1 MASKKTSAFDTAVEK
16 GERKAKRTV
25 KKKIK
30 NLHPLTKFLAV
41 LFLIIGLAAG
51 VFTCSFLSRND
62 RFVLSGDTQISID
75 AGTSYVYAE
84 EGYEAVAFG
93 MDCAGKV
100 QIQAGEGITVDANGH
115 YVIPAEEG
123 IYTLTYTVNSIKFN
137 GKLGG
142 EKIQRIRVFTVDA
155 SEDDGRNTEEGNNNG

>member
-1 MASKKTSAFDTAVEK
+1 MATKKTNDLDDVMDK
-16 GERKAKRTV
+16 GERYAKRTL

-30 NLHPLTKFLAV
+30 NLHPLTKALAI
-41 LFLIIGLAAG
+41 LFLIVGIAAG
-51 VFTCSFLSRND
+51 VLVCSMLSKND
-62 RFVLSGDTQISID
+62 RFVLKGSTQISID

-100 QIQAGEGITVDANGH
+100 QVEPGKGVTTDENGNF
-115 YVIPAEEG
+115 VIPAEEG
-123 IYTLTYTVNSIKFN
+123 VYTITYTVNSLKFN

-142 EKIQRIRVFTVDA
+142 ERIQRIRVFTVDA
-155 SEDDGRNTEEGNNNG
+155 IEEDGRNG

>member
-1 MASKKTSAFDTAVEK
+1 MATKQSNLFDDMLKK
-16 GERKAKRTV
+16 GERKAKRSA

-30 NLHPLTKFLAV
+30 KLHPATKILAV
-41 LFLIIGLAAG
+41 LFLVIGLGAG
-51 VFTCSFLSRND
+51 FFACGLLSAND
-62 RFVLSGDTQISID
+62 RFELKGGKQISLE
-75 AGTSYVYAE
+75 AGSTYTYAE

-93 MDCAGKV
+93 LDCAGKV
-100 QIQAGEGITVDANGH
+100 QIEASKGITVDANGN

-123 IYTLTYTVNSIKFN
+123 IYTLTYTVNSLKFN

-155 SEDDGRNTEEGNNNG
+155 AEEDGRNG

>member
-1 MASKKTSAFDTAVEK
+1 MATKKTSAFDTVFDK

-41 LFLIIGLAAG
+41 LFLLIGIAAG
-51 VFTCSFLSRND
+51 VLACSFLSKND
-62 RFVLSGDTQISID
+62 RFVLSGSTQISID
-75 AGTSYVYAE
+75 AGTSYVYEE

-100 QIQAGEGITVDANGH
+100 QVEASKGITTDANGN

-123 IYTLTYTVNSIKFN
+123 VYTLTYTVNSFKFN
-137 GKLGG
+137 GMLGG

-155 SEDDGRNTEEGNNNG
+155 SEEDNRNG

>member
-1 MASKKTSAFDTAVEK
+1 MATKKTNDLDDVMDK
-16 GERKAKRTV
+16 GERYAKRTL

-30 NLHPLTKFLAV
+30 NLHPLTKALAI
-41 LFLIIGLAAG
+41 LFLIVGIAAG
-51 VFTCSFLSRND
+51 VLVCSMLSKND
-62 RFVLSGDTQISID
+62 RFVLKGNTQISID

-100 QIQAGEGITVDANGH
+100 QVEPGKGVTTDENGNF
-115 YVIPAEEG
+115 VIPAEEG
-123 IYTLTYTVNSIKFN
+123 VYTITYTVNSLKFN

-142 EKIQRIRVFTVDA
+142 ERIQRIRVFTVDA
-155 SEDDGRNTEEGNNNG
+155 IEEDGRNG

>member
-1 MASKKTSAFDTAVEK
+1 MATKKTNDLDDVMDK
-16 GERKAKRTV
+16 GERYAKRTL

-41 LFLIIGLAAG
+41 LFLLVGVAAG
-51 VFTCSFLSRND
+51 VFACSFLSKND
-62 RFVLSGDTQISID
+62 RFVLTGNTQISID

-93 MDCAGKV
+93 MNCAGKV
-100 QIQAGEGITVDANGH
+100 EVEPGKGITVDANGN

-123 IYTLTYTVNSIKFN
+123 VYTLTYTVNSIKFN

-155 SEDDGRNTEEGNNNG
+155 IEEDGRNG

>member
-1 MASKKTSAFDTAVEK
+1 MATKENNLFDDVLKK
-16 GERKAKRTV
+16 GERRAKRTA

-30 NLHPLTKFLAV
+30 KLHPLTKALAV
-41 LFLIIGLAAG
+41 LFLIIGLGAG
-51 VFTCSFLSRND
+51 FFACGFLSKND
-62 RFVLSGDTQISID
+62 RFELKGEKQISLE
-75 AGTSYVYAE
+75 AGSTYTYTE

-93 MDCAGKV
+93 LNCEGKV
-100 QIQAGEGITVDANGH
+100 QVQASKGITIDANGN

-123 IYTLTYTVNSIKFN
+123 VYTLTYTVNSLKFN

-155 SEDDGRNTEEGNNNG
+155 IEDTDRFEEDNSNC

>member
-1 MASKKTSAFDTAVEK
+1 MATKKTSAFDSAMEK
-16 GERKAKRTV
+16 GERKAKRTL

-41 LFLIIGLAAG
+41 LFLLVGIAAG
-51 VFTCSFLSRND
+51 VFACSFVSKND
-62 RFVLSGDTQISID
+62 RFVLTGSTQISID

-93 MDCAGKV
+93 MDCADKV
-100 QIQAGEGITVDANGH
+100 QVEAGKGITVDANGN

-123 IYTLTYTVNSIKFN
+123 VYTLTYTVNSFKFN

-155 SEDDGRNTEEGNNNG
+155 AEEDGRNG

>member
-1 MASKKTSAFDTAVEK
+1 MATKKTNAFDDAVEK

-30 NLHPLTKFLAV
+30 NLHPVTKVLAV
-41 LFLIIGLAAG
+41 LFLIVGIAAG
-51 VFTCSFLSRND
+51 VLACSFLSKND
-62 RFVLSGDTQISID
+62 RFVLTGNTQISID
-75 AGTSYVYAE
+75 VGTSYVYAE

-93 MDCAGKV
+93 LNCAGKV
-100 QIQAGEGITVDANGH
+100 QVQASEGITTDANGN

-123 IYTLTYTVNSIKFN
+123 VYTLTYTANSLKFN

-155 SEDDGRNTEEGNNNG
+155 AEEDGRNG

>member
-1 MASKKTSAFDTAVEK
+1 MATKKTSTFDTAVQK
-16 GERKAKRTV
+16 GERKAKRTI

-41 LFLIIGLAAG
+41 LFLLVGVGAG
-51 VFTCSFLSRND
+51 VFACGFLSKND
-62 RFVLSGDTQISID
+62 RFVLTGNTQLSLK
-75 AGTSYVYAE
+75 AGTPYTYVE

-93 MDCAGKV
+93 VDCAGKV
-100 QIQAGEGITVDANGH
+100 EVEPGKGITVDTNGN

-123 IYTLTYTVNSIKFN
+123 VYTLTYTVNSIKFN

-155 SEDDGRNTEEGNNNG
+155 IEDDGRNIEEGDNNG

>member
-1 MASKKTSAFDTAVEK
+1 MATKKSSGFDDVMEK
-16 GERKAKRTV
+16 GERKAKRTL

-30 NLHPLTKFLAV
+30 NLHPLTKVLAIV
-41 LFLIIGLAAG
+41 FLIVGIAAG
-51 VFTCSFLSRND
+51 VLVCSLLSRND
-62 RFVLSGDTQISID
+62 RFVLKGDTQISID

-100 QIQAGEGITVDANGH
+100 QVELGKGVTTDANGN

-123 IYTLTYTVNSIKFN
+123 VYTITYTVNSLKFN

-142 EKIQRIRVFTVDA
+142 EKILRIRVFTVDA
-155 SEDDGRNTEEGNNNG
+155 IEEDGRNG

>member
-1 MASKKTSAFDTAVEK
+1 MATKKTSAFDTVFDK
-16 GERKAKRTV
+16 GERKAKRTA

-30 NLHPLTKFLAV
+30 NLHPLTKALAV
-41 LFLIIGLAAG
+41 IFLIVGIAAG
-51 VFTCSFLSRND
+51 VLACSFLSKND
-62 RFVLSGDTQISID
+62 RFVLMGNTQISID

-100 QIQAGEGITVDANGH
+100 QVEASKGITVDANGN

-123 IYTLTYTVNSIKFN
+123 VYTLTYTVDSFKFN
-137 GKLGG
+137 GALGG

-155 SEDDGRNTEEGNNNG
+155 AEEDGRNG

>member
-1 MASKKTSAFDTAVEK
+1 MATKKTSAFDSAVDA
-16 GERKAKRTV
+16 GERKAKRTL

-30 NLHPLTKFLAV
+30 NLHPLTKVLAV
-41 LFLIIGLAAG
+41 LFLLIGIAAG
-51 VFTCSFLSRND
+51 VFACSFLSKND
-62 RFVLSGDTQISID
+62 RFVLTGSTQISID
-75 AGTSYVYAE
+75 AGTPYVYVE

-100 QIQAGEGITVDANGH
+100 QVEAGKGITTDANGN

-123 IYTLTYTVNSIKFN
+123 VYTLTYTVNSFKFN
-137 GKLGG
+137 GTLGG

-155 SEDDGRNTEEGNNNG
+155 AEEDGRNG